1 MNRKTRR
8 IVQAVLYEFF
18 AVAFVGPA
26 LSFIFDEPAGS
37 AITLAVVMSA
47 VALAW
52 NYIFNSLFERWESRR
67 QTKGRPLSYRLLH
80 GLGFEGGL
88 VVILVPVMA
97 YWLQISLLQALL
109 ADLGVLVFFFI
120 YAIVFNWVFD
130 AVFGLPES
138 ARA

>member
-18 AVAFVGPA
+18 AVVFVGPA
-26 LSFIFDEPAGS
+26 LSFIFAEPAGS
-37 AITLAVVMSA
+37 AITLAIVMSA
-47 VALAW
+47 VALVW

-67 QTKGRPLSYRLLH
+67 PTKGRPLSYRLLH

-88 VVILVPVMA
+88 VVILVPLMA
-97 YWLQISLLQALL
+97 CWLQISLLQALL

-120 YAIVFNWVFD
+120 YAIVFNWIFD

-138 ARA
+138 ARN